1 MNNYF
6 YILFVI
12 GLLGLNG
19 NGFGQPKRNL
29 KTSNL
34 YENDT
39 IRYNSPRILYFRG
52 INLSPYYAD
61 PAKIEQINHQYKKG
75 EIRKAYSLL
84 YDYVMNFGVKNFH
97 KDLYMVF
104 RLAKMAEEL
113 AKAEKSKYM
122 QQEYL
127 AKAKLFYQLVLK
139 HHHNAKDMQMRL
151 FYDSLTRN
159 DLDYYLPVEYYYT
172 YANAASNIDTLEIPS
187 SVYTSMG
194 DSVNS
199 KANDYAPALM
209 GSDFILVF
217 SSQRSQKRVGMRYV
231 PNEDLYYTRKADSL
245 YLKETE
251 KGSIIDTIP
260 WTRAKPMKGL
270 NTEYNEGSVCFGKN
284 AKTVYFAR
292 CESPDGFGNCDIYV
306 AKKLA
311 NGTWG
316 KVQNLGI
323 NVNSMSWDS
332 HPSLS
337 HTEDTLFF
345 ASDRIGGFGMSDI
358 YFTYRTGRYSV
369 DEDSDT
375 TWVWAP
381 AQNIGPI
388 INTRYSEVSPFY
400 HPKYDYLYFS
410 SNGQLV
416 NFGGFDIYKT
426 TKYKLDWTEPHNIGP
441 LVNYKTDEYY
451 FTIDSRAQN
460 LYYAKTIKVKV
471 FDGIRGDTVLRD
483 VLQLHQALLPM
494 EAQPQ
499 PTVKFEGVVKDSITG
514 KAFEGIISIIDLDD
528 GIEVAP
534 KYLRPDGSYRFD
546 LIREHNYLVIIT
558 GEDFFRIEKQFL
570 LRGDTTITFDTP
582 SIKFKK
588 WKFEAIEFSENSSEV
603 TDQMK
608 PDLEKLV
615 LFLADHPNIG
625 LKISGHTDGQGTLE
639 NNRRLS
645 QARAD
650 AIRTY
655 ILNRGRFKPDRVEA
669 IGYGNTKPI
678 IQKEETD
685 EHRRINRRVEFEL
698 IKLTQ

>member
-1 MNNYF
+1 MNKLI
-6 YILFVI
+6 YILLTI
-12 GLLGLNG
+12 GWLGTVG
-19 NGFGQPKRNL
+19 VVCSQPKLR
-29 KTSNL
+29 SGNL
-34 YENDT
+34 YDNDT
-39 IRYNSPRILYFRG
+39 IKYNSPRILYFRG
-52 INLSPYYAD
+52 INLSPYYSD
-61 PAKIEQINHQYKKG
+61 PAKIEQINNLYKKG
-75 EIRKAYSLL
+75 EIRKAYGLL
-84 YDYVMNFGVKNFH
+84 YDYVMNFGVKNFY

-139 HHHNAKDMQMRL
+139 HHHNAQDKQVRL

-172 YANAASNIDTLEIPS
+172 YANAAANIDTLEIPS
-187 SVYTSMG
+187 SVYTNMG

-209 GSDFILVF
+209 GSDFMLVF
-217 SSQRSQKRVGMRYV
+217 SSQRNQKRVGMRYV
-231 PNEDLYYTRKADSL
+231 PNEDLFYSRKADSL

-260 WTRAKPMKGL
+260 WTRAKPLKGL
-270 NTEYNEGSVCFGKN
+270 NTEYNEGSVCFSKN
-284 AKTVYFAR
+284 AKTIYFAR
-292 CESPDGFGNCDIYV
+292 CEAPDGFGNCDIYV
-306 AKKLA
+306 AKRLK

-358 YFTYRTGRYSV
+358 YFTYRTGKYSV
-369 DEDSDT
+369 DEDNDT
-375 TWVWAP
+375 TWVWAS

-388 INTRYSEVSPFY
+388 VNTRFSEVSPFY

-426 TKYKLDWTEPHNIGP
+426 TKYKLDWTEPKNIGP

-460 LYYAKTIKVKV
+460 LYYAKTVKVKI
-471 FDGIRGDTVLRD
+471 FDGIKGDTIVRD

-546 LIREHNYLVIIT
+546 LVRDHNYLVIIT
-558 GEDFFRIEKQFL
+558 GEDFFRIERQFL
-570 LRGDTTITFDTP
+570 LKGDTTIAFETP

-588 WKFEAIEFSENSSEV
+588 WKFEAIEFSENSSDV

-625 LKISGHTDGQGTLE
+625 LKISGHTDAQGTMDTNL
-639 NNRRLS
+639 RLS

-650 AIRTY
+650 AIRAY

-678 IQKEETD
+678 VQKEETD

-698 IKLTQ
+698 IKLSQ